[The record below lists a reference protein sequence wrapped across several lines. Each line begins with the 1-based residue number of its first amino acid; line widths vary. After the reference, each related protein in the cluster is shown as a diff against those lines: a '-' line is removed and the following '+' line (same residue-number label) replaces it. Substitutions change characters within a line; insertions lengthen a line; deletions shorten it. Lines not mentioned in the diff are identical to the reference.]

1 MTSIDLLVQ
10 EWLRLDKNP
19 TTRSEIEKLYAD
31 QNIDELEKRLRNRIS
46 FGTAGLRSNMEAGF
60 SRMND
65 LTVIQA
71 SQGLC
76 MYLLDTLPASV
87 SKGVVIGH
95 DHRHNSERFAR
106 LTAAIFI
113 TKGFTVYFYR
123 GLVHTPLVPFGVKR
137 LGASCG
143 IMITASHNPKQDNGY
158 KVYWENGCQII
169 SPHDKGI
176 AKSILNNLE
185 PWTWD
190 AELIDNNSLCVDN
203 VKEISDF
210 YFEELKELSHH
221 REDNASSKI
230 KFVYTAMHGVG
241 TQVAKR
247 AFEVF
252 SFNPFLSTKEQ
263 EEPDPDFP
271 TVAFPNPEEGKGA
284 LALAIKT
291 ADENGARIIFANDP
305 DADRFS
311 VSEKQ
316 KNGEWN
322 IFSGNQIGIILAS
335 AVLENYNA
343 QGKPIYK
350 LAMLASTVSSKM
362 LEKMAKVEGF
372 YFEET
377 LTGFKW
383 LGNKAIDLNQQGYEV
398 LFAYEEAIGFMIGNI
413 VKDKDG
419 VSALV
424 TFAELTVQLDKR
436 GLTVS
441 EYLEELYNKYGY
453 FVSDNSYF
461 ICYSPQTIDKI
472 FNKIR
477 FGEKPIKSSELNYP
491 YTYQLSYPST
501 LAGYKIT
508 YIRDLT
514 IGYDTSKPDSKA
526 ILPISKSSHMI
537 TFGLENSC
545 ILTLRTSG
553 TEPKIKYYLELSG
566 KDKAEVKNELHK
578 VTKGVADELLEP
590 EKYGLVYRTE

>member
-1 MTSIDLLVQ
+1 MASIDSLVQ

-19 TTRSEIEKLYAD
+19 TTKSEIENLYAD
-31 QNIDELEKRLRNRIS
+31 RNIEELEKRLRNRIS

-76 MYLLDTLPASV
+76 MYLLDTLPTSV
-87 SKGVVIGH
+87 TKGVVIGH
-95 DHRHNSERFAR
+95 DHRHNSERFAK

-158 KVYWENGCQII
+158 KVYWENACQII

-176 AKSILNNLE
+176 AQSILNNLE

-190 AELIDNNSLCVDN
+190 TDLVDNNPLCIDN

-210 YFEELKELSHH
+210 YFEELKELSQHG
-221 REDNASSKI
+221 EDNASSKI

-241 TQVAKR
+241 TSVAKR

-252 SFNPFLSTKEQ
+252 SFNPFISTKEQ

-291 ADENGARIIFANDP
+291 ADENDARIIFANDP
-305 DADRFS
+305 DADRFG
-311 VSEKQ
+311 VSEKK
-316 KNGEWN
+316 KNGEWD

-335 AVLENYNA
+335 TVLENYKA
-343 QGKPIYK
+343 QGKPINK

-362 LEKMAKVEGF
+362 LGKMAKTEGF

-383 LGNKAIDLNQQGYEV
+383 LGNKAIDLHQQGYEV

-419 VSALV
+419 ISALV
-424 TFAELTVQLDKR
+424 VFAELAVQLNKR

-453 FVSDNSYF
+453 FVGNNSYF
-461 ICYSPQTIDKI
+461 ICYSPQTINKI

-477 FGEKPIKSSELNYP
+477 YGENPTKSLELNYP
-491 YTYQLSYPST
+491 YSYQLSYPST
-501 LAGYKIT
+501 LAGHKIT

-514 IGYDTSKPDSKA
+514 IGYDTSKPDNKA
-526 ILPISKSSHMI
+526 TLPTSKSSHMI
-537 TFGLENSC
+537 TFGLENGC

-566 KDKAEVKNELHK
+566 KDKEEAERELHK
-578 VTKGVADELLEP
+578 ITKSVADELLEP